1 MDVVFLDANV
11 LYSAAHSTQTDLRRL
26 CQLAGTRLVTSAYA
40 LEEASRNLSADIDR
54 RRLTALV
61 RSLQVI
67 GALPQVPV
75 PPGVDLPEKDL
86 PILAGAIAAKATHLL
101 TGDKK
106 HFGRSYGRS
115 VAGITILP
123 PREYLTRRR

>member
-26 CQLAGTRLVTSAYA
+26 WQLAGTRLVTSAYA
-40 LEEASRNLSADIDR
+40 VAEASRNLSTDIDR

-106 HFGRSYGRS
+106 HFGRYYGRS

-123 PREYLTRRR
+123 PREYLARR